1 MVLTH
6 PGKLDHLEF
15 EFSKT
20 KERRTAMKGT
30 RDIEDQI
37 IAILVT

>member
-1 MVLTH
+1 MILTH
-6 PGKLDHLEF
+6 SGQLDHLEF

-20 KERRTAMKGT
+20 KEGRTAMKGT